1 MNKKINSLQD
11 IDREIE
17 ALHARKNEMEKQMEL
32 NWNHLQHQF
41 PQLLRNTLFKRTG
54 ETVKNSWVSILFS
67 IPKVQETIS
76 NTTEKLAYK
85 AEEILLHWF
94 DKLFLKKQE

>member
-11 IDREIE
+11 IDREME
-17 ALHARKNEMEKQMEL
+17 ALHSRKIEMEQKMEY
-32 NWNHLQHQF
+32 NWSHFQQQF

-54 ETVKNSWVSILFS
+54 DNVKNSWASILFS

-76 NTTEKLAYK
+76 NTTEKLAVK
-85 AEEILLHWF
+85 VEEILMHWF
-94 DKLFLKKQE
+94 DKLFQKKHE

>member
-11 IDREIE
+11 IDREME
-17 ALHARKNEMEKQMEL
+17 VLHSRKIEMEQKMEY
-32 NWNHLQHQF
+32 NWSHFQQQF

-54 ETVKNSWVSILFS
+54 DNVKNSWASILFS

-76 NTTEKLAYK
+76 NTTEKLAVK
-85 AEEILLHWF
+85 VEEILMHWF
-94 DKLFLKKQE
+94 DKLFQKKHE